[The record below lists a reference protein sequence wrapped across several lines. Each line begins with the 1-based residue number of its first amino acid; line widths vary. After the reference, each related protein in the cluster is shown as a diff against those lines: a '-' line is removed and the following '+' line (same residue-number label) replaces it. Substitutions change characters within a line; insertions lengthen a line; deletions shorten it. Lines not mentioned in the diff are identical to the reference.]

1 MVAAAIR
8 TIFAQPDQDHVHQ
21 QLDVVA
27 DTLSFTVPEVANLLI
42 EAKADLLAFSA
53 FPMVHW
59 RHYVETAIMLTG
71 RPKPVVLARIG

>member
-42 EAKADLLAFSA
+42 EAKADLLACQPSGNS
-53 FPMVHW
+53 
-59 RHYVETAIMLTG
+59 L
-71 RPKPVVLARIG
+71 VLAFSRHVIP